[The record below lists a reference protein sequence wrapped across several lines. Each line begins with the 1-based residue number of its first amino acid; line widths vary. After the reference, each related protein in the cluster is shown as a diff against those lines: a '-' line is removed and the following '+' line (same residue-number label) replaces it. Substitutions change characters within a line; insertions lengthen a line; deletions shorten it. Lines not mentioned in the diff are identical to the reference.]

1 MTFSIGV
8 TPLRKAPSFFLRSAG
23 GMGGGSESRQRHP
36 GGKEG
41 EAEGWNQELHVVN
54 ILIGFY
60 TARQN
65 NKGMI

>member
-1 MTFSIGV
+1 
-8 TPLRKAPSFFLRSAG
+8 
-23 GMGGGSESRQRHP
+23 MGGGSESRQRHP